1 MEYEIQ
7 TEALKILSINNIS
20 VASLK
25 FVFRRR
31 MEYHVTNTFLQ
42 VCTLLIKI
50 MRPCYTLS
58 FQVAQRQCNNQSRAV
73 SNLYRTEFEIWAGI
87 TFKHLLKAFFF
98 LWQTLF

>member
-42 VCTLLIKI
+42 VCTQLVIKRVHLRSMGSI
-50 MRPCYTLS
+50 LN
-58 FQVAQRQCNNQSRAV
+58 FAQLARWTKFKLEQNMDQSKV
-73 SNLYRTEFEIWAGI
+73 TPLPVT
-87 TFKHLLKAFFF
+87 HLL
-98 LWQTLF
+98 T